1 MATPVALA
9 GALGLVL
16 GKPLGIVL
24 FSLASV
30 RLGLTRLPGGVNWKV
45 LVGAGCLGGI
55 GFTMSLFIA
64 GLALEGEALAAGKV
78 GILSGSALSAAL
90 GASLLLRFLGKE
102 PEAVCP

>member
-9 GALGLVL
+9 VALGLVL

-30 RLGLTRLPGGVNWKV
+30 RLGLTRLPGGVSWKV
-45 LVGAGCLGGI
+45 IAGAGCLGGI

-102 PEAVCP
+102 PEAACP